1 MFVRELH
8 LRDFRSWQ
16 AVDLDLTPGPTVF
29 TGRNG
34 FGKTNLLEAMF
45 YIATLRSHRVSSDAP
60 LVHSG
65 SASAL
70 VTATVENDGRELTA
84 ELRIN
89 AEGANKASINR
100 SPARRPRDLLG
111 ILRTVLF
118 APEDLSLV
126 RGDPSDR
133 RRFIDELVAQRG
145 PRWVAA
151 RADYDRVLRQRSA
164 LLKTAAAAL
173 RRGGDQADSVISTL
187 DVWDEQLAD
196 LGGQVTAARLG
207 VLAELEPHF
216 TGSYASI
223 APHSR
228 PATLRYRPAGGAEIV
243 EVTSEAIT
251 EVLAARLSAL
261 RDKEIERG
269 MCLVGPHRD
278 DIDIVLGTDVAKGFA
293 SHGESWSLA
302 LALRLGSVELTRAEG
317 IEPVIMLDD
326 VFAELDAK
334 RRAKLVEFTAGAEQL
349 LITAAVAEDI
359 PGEIGGRRIAVDVL
373 DDDAGRRSF
382 LVAGPESSGAES
394 SGAVS
399 SDSESSGPALSVV
412 PGMITSGAGQP
423 AGAHGSGDESGVGQ
437 SAAGAPAVEGSE
449 GESDG

>member
-8 LRDFRSWQ
+8 LRDFRSWR
-16 AVDLDLTPGPTVF
+16 AVDLDLAPGPTVF

-34 FGKTNLLEAMF
+34 FGKTNLLEALF
-45 YIATLRSHRVSSDAP
+45 YLSTLRSHRVSSDAP
-60 LVHSG
+60 LVHAG
-65 SASAL
+65 SASAS
-70 VTATVENDGRELTA
+70 VIATVENDGRELTA
-84 ELRIN
+84 DLRIN
-89 AEGANKASINR
+89 AEGANKAAINQ

-133 RRFIDELVAQRG
+133 RRFVDELVAQRG
-145 PRWVAA
+145 PRLAAA

-187 DVWDEQLAD
+187 DVWDGQLAD
-196 LGGQVTAARLG
+196 LGGQVVSARLS

-228 PATLRYRPAGGAEIV
+228 PAVLRYRPAGGAEID
-243 EVTSEAIT
+243 ERTPEAIAD
-251 EVLAARLSAL
+251 VLALRLTEL

-269 MCLVGPHRD
+269 LCLVGPHRD
-278 DIDIVLGTDVAKGFA
+278 DIDIVLGSDIAKGFA

-317 IEPVIMLDD
+317 VEPVIMLDD

-334 RRAKLVEFTAGAEQL
+334 RRAQLVEFTADAEQL

-359 PGEIGGRRIAVDVL
+359 PERIGGRRIGVDVV
-373 DDDAGRRSF
+373 DDDEGRRSHI
-382 LVAGPESSGAES
+382 VD
-394 SGAVS
+394 VN
-399 SDSESSGPALSVV
+399 
-412 PGMITSGAGQP
+412 GAGVP
-423 AGAHGSGDESGVGQ
+423 EDDDDDREGDDEV
-437 SAAGAPAVEGSE
+437 AAGEGTHE
-449 GESDG
+449 

>member
-16 AVDLDLTPGPTVF
+16 AVDLDLRPGPTVF

-34 FGKTNLLEAMF
+34 FGKTNLLEALF
-45 YIATLRSHRVSSDAP
+45 YLATLRSHRVSSDAP

-70 VTATVENDGRELTA
+70 VTATVENEGRELTA

-100 SPARRPRDLLG
+100 SPARRSRDLLG

-126 RGDPSDR
+126 RGDPGDR

-173 RRGGDQADSVISTL
+173 RRGGDQAESVISTL
-187 DVWDEQLAD
+187 DVWDGQLAD
-196 LGGQVTAARLG
+196 LGGQVTAARLQ

-216 TGSYASI
+216 TRSYASI

-228 PATLRYRPAGGAEIV
+228 PATLRYRPAGGV
-243 EVTSEAIT
+243 EVETATAESISEI
-251 EVLAARLSAL
+251 LAARLSVL

-334 RRAKLVEFTAGAEQL
+334 RREKLVEFTAGAEQL
-349 LITAAVAEDI
+349 LITAAVADDI
-359 PGEIGGRRIAVDVL
+359 PGEIGGRRILVDVVE
-373 DDDAGRRSF
+373 DADGRRST
-382 LVAGPESSGAES
+382 
-394 SGAVS
+394 
-399 SDSESSGPALSVV
+399 VV
-412 PGMITSGAGQP
+412 
-423 AGAHGSGDESGVGQ
+423 GDESDSPPERVGEPVSGV
-437 SAAGAPAVEGSE
+437 
-449 GESDG
+449 SDE